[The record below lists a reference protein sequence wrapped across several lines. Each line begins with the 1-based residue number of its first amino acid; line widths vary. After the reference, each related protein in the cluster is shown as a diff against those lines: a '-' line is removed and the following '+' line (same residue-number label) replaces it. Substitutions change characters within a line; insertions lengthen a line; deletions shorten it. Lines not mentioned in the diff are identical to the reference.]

1 MLSAAPVDNLGAM
14 ITTTPAEVA
23 HPVSSTSTTPAPASA
38 PSTQTAAEDRAASLL
53 ARARSLR
60 AQSQHVNPVLADAY
74 LRRSAELS
82 LEAWL
87 RAARRAAADV
97 DIDTFTTVA
106 A

>member
-14 ITTTPAEVA
+14 ITPTPAKPA
-23 HPVSSTSTTPAPASA
+23 HPVSSASTPPAQA
-38 PSTQTAAEDRAASLL
+38 TAEDRATSLL